1 MKRRLRPLTL
11 AQWQRATH
19 EEAEAECRAHNMR
32 LCTARELVDG
42 ACCDTA
48 CPLDVAVVWTGDECA
63 AGSASTVLAEH
74 PRSRAFDRGSN
85 SPNVTLCPKHQKP
98 RRRPGAGQGADPELR
113 GDGVKR
119 GCGHGGR
126 DLSRCVMKHGVPVN
140 SAFTSRARGHGGSLL
155 QLLPDWEVDTGFFVF
170 RNLVDA
176 RSVVLDI
183 GGWIGLTASWFANV
197 AKQVVVLEPTN
208 QFSVLRANLD
218 ANRKDPSN
226 IVALQ
231 AALSTAPGSLGMTN
245 LGTSMD
251 HFVPVGTPGSIEVE
265 VITID
270 LLVSRHPFLLN
281 ATFVKIDTEGHEL
294 VLLPA
299 LRGYLTKVRPT
310 LFVSIHPG
318 NGLKNAMELSSV
330 EDFLLGLCP
339 HLYGPMDGRL
349 LPYRVYRRVVRDHL
363 RDALCMWA
371 PAPAH
376 MMTRQA

>member
-1 MKRRLRPLTL
+1 MIALGLAAAVLGGAKKRHWRPTRSERPGRPSTSAPSGMGKTKSLAFNGCPLCKGAKLNWPQCAAAESRTPVRCCELVEGQETACWPVCPPMFSKERFWMKRRLRPLTL

-140 SAFTSRARGHGGSLL
+140 SAFTSRARGHRGSLL

-183 GGWIGLTASWFANV
+183 GGWIGLTARSGSGSARD
-197 AKQVVVLEPTN
+197 
-208 QFSVLRANLD
+208 SGRHRA
-218 ANRKDPSN
+218 A
-226 IVALQ
+226 
-231 AALSTAPGSLGMTN
+231 
-245 LGTSMD
+245 
-251 HFVPVGTPGSIEVE
+251 
-265 VITID
+265 
-270 LLVSRHPFLLN
+270 
-281 ATFVKIDTEGHEL
+281 
-294 VLLPA
+294 
-299 LRGYLTKVRPT
+299 
-310 LFVSIHPG
+310 
-318 NGLKNAMELSSV
+318 
-330 EDFLLGLCP
+330 
-339 HLYGPMDGRL
+339 
-349 LPYRVYRRVVRDHL
+349 
-363 RDALCMWA
+363 
-371 PAPAH
+371 
-376 MMTRQA
+376 